1 VTAANEKVTSD
12 PSVVN
17 TDAEKDGWLFK
28 IKIQD
33 AKDLGKYHVYIWTR
47 IDELMS
53 ENDYRKFVEENKDKH
68 WEN

>member
-33 AKDLGKYHVYIWTR
+33 AKDLGKYHVYI
-47 IDELMS
+47 
-53 ENDYRKFVEENKDKH
+53 
-68 WEN
+68 